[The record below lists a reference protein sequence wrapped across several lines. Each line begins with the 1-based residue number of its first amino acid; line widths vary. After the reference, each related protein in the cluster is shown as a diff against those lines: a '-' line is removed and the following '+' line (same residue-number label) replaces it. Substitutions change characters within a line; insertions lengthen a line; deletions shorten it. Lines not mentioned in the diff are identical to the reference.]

1 MVFKIEPLGSVG
13 VAVGADVSTFVLS
26 SADPDPWAATGG
38 RPGSTFG
45 ASGLEMSDAATAG
58 LSVPP
63 AKTTLS
69 FFRGSSTFKETTRI
83 PTIRA
88 STPRTTHFSTLP
100 IAASPPSP
108 RPWEIV
114 VCRFAAALGADIACS
129 SGYLNRGVAS
139 QTELFGISYF
149 SHQMEYGCPI
159 PTLDSA

>member
-1 MVFKIEPLGSVG
+1 MVFRIEPLGRVG
-13 VAVGADVSTFVLS
+13 VVAGEEVSTFVLS
-26 SADPDPWAATGG
+26 SAEAEPWTATGG
-38 RPGSTFG
+38 RPRSAFG
-45 ASGLEMSDAATAG
+45 AWGLEMSAAATAG

-63 AKTTLS
+63 ARTTLS
-69 FFRGSSTFKETTRI
+69 FFRGSSTFRETTRI

-114 VCRFAAALGADIACS
+114 VHRFAAALGAVVAS
-129 SGYLNRGVAS
+129 SFGYLNRAAPS
-139 QTELFGISYF
+139 QRELFRISYF
-149 SHQMEYGCPI
+149 SHQMECGCPI